1 MNVLR
6 RSYFWSHF
14 WSHFETLS
22 TDFTSIEN
30 IILFS
35 LPLLLLLL
43 ISDDIIH
50 RRIKILRRIWQ

>member
-14 WSHFETLS
+14 ETLS
-22 TDFTSIEN
+22 TVFTSIEN

-43 ISDDIIH
+43 ISDDVIH